1 MDGTGTVERYAHH
14 HSKRFSP
21 STPDPDNSIYFAE
34 PHATVSKHGTR
45 IMFGSNWRTNI
56 SEDTSLDAYLVD
68 LTNMLT
74 GLPGESRVL
83 AESDFQPCWKAYERI
98 FC

>member
-1 MDGTGTVERYAHH
+1 
-14 HSKRFSP
+14 
-21 STPDPDNSIYFAE
+21 
-34 PHATVSKHGTR
+34 
-45 IMFGSNWRTNI
+45 MFGSNWRTNI